1 MRTAPRDGVS
11 KPAMSIQENL
21 MRRRLLAVASSAFLL
36 AAAFLPSAAVHAAE
50 YPNGPISMI
59 VPYAPGG
66 SSDTVAR
73 IIGNEVS
80 KELGQPIIILNR
92 SGAGGN
98 IGFEMAA
105 RAQPDGYTLLM
116 ASSPL
121 AVNVSLY
128 PKLGYDPATDFA
140 PISLVALQ
148 PNLLVVSRELPVK
161 TLAELIAYAK
171 ANPGQLNFGSSGV
184 GTSQHLAGELFK
196 RRAGIDIVH
205 VPYRGGGPAM
215 VDLVGGRL
223 QMMFET
229 IPSSLP
235 FAQSGQVRAIA
246 ITVDARSK
254 MLPDVPTVSEAGLPG
269 FVSRG
274 WLGVAAPAKTPKP
287 IIDKLNAAF
296 RKALETPSVAEQL
309 TQLGL
314 QVKSTSPGE
323 FATFIG
329 QEINDYRNIITSA
342 KITLD

>member
-1 MRTAPRDGVS
+1 MLHGICRGVS
-11 KPAMSIQENL
+11 KLRMSIQENL
-21 MRRRLLAVASSAFLL
+21 MRHRLPAVASFAFLL
-36 AAAFLPSAAVHAAE
+36 AAAFLPSAAIHAAE
-50 YPNGPISMI
+50 YPTGPISMI
-59 VPYAPGG
+59 VPFAPGG

-73 IIGNEVS
+73 IIGNAIS

-196 RRAGIDIVH
+196 RRAGVDIVH
-205 VPYRGGGPAM
+205 VPYRGDAM
-215 VDLVGGRL
+215 IDLVGGRL

-229 IPSSLP
+229 LPVSLSY
-235 FAQSGQVRAIA
+235 AQSGQLRAIA
-246 ITVDARSK
+246 ITVDERSK
-254 MLPDVPTVSEAGLPG
+254 MLPNVPTVSEAGLPG
-269 FVSRG
+269 FISRG
-274 WLGVAAPAKTPKP
+274 WLGVAAPANTPKP
-287 IIDKLNAAF
+287 IIDRLNAAI
-296 RKALETPSVAEQL
+296 RKALETPSVADRL
-309 TQLGL
+309 TELGL
-314 QVKSTSPGE
+314 QIKATSPSE
-323 FATFIG
+323 FATFID
-329 QEINDYRNIITSA
+329 QEINDYRNVITSA
-342 KITLD
+342 KITID

>member
-1 MRTAPRDGVS
+1 MP
-11 KPAMSIQENL
+11 KPPMSVQGNL
-21 MRRRLLAVASSAFLL
+21 MRHRLLAVASAAFLL
-36 AAAFLPSAAVHAAE
+36 AAAFLSSAAVHADE

-59 VPYAPGG
+59 VPFAPGG

-73 IIGNEVS
+73 IVGNALG
-80 KELGQPIIILNR
+80 KELGQPVIILNR

-105 RAQPDGYTLLM
+105 RALPDGYTLLM

-128 PKLGYDPATDFA
+128 RSLGYDPIKDFS
-140 PISLVALQ
+140 PISLVAMQ
-148 PNLLVVSRELPVK
+148 PNLLVVNPELPVK

-171 ANPGQLNFGSSGV
+171 ANPGKLNFGSSGI

-196 RRAGIDIVH
+196 RSAGVDIVH
-205 VPYRGGGPAM
+205 VPYRGDAM
-215 VDLVGGRL
+215 VDLVAGRL

-229 IPSSLP
+229 LPVSLAY
-235 FAQSGQVRAIA
+235 AQSGRLRPIA
-246 ITVDARSK
+246 ITVDQRSK

-287 IIDKLNAAF
+287 IIDKLNAAI
-296 RKALETPSVAEQL
+296 RKALATPSVADRL
-309 TQLGL
+309 TELGL
-314 QVKSTSPGE
+314 QVKATSPDE

-329 QEINDYRNIITSA
+329 QEINDYRKIITSA

>member
-1 MRTAPRDGVS
+1 MLHRICRGVGVS
-11 KPAMSIQENL
+11 KPRMPIQENL
-21 MRRRLLAVASSAFLL
+21 MRRRLLAVASSAFL
-36 AAAFLPSAAVHAAE
+36 AAALLPSTAVRAAE
-50 YPNGPISMI
+50 YPTGPISMV
-59 VPYAPGG
+59 VPFSPGG

-73 IIGNEVS
+73 VIGNAIG
-80 KELGQPIIILNR
+80 KELGQPVIILNR

-128 PKLGYDPATDFA
+128 HKLGYDPIKDFS
-140 PISLVALQ
+140 PISLVAMQ
-148 PNLLVVSRELPVK
+148 PNLLVVNPELPVK

-171 ANPGQLNFGSSGV
+171 ANPGKLNFGSSGI
-184 GTSQHLAGELFK
+184 GTSQHLAAELFK
-196 RRAGIDIVH
+196 RRAGVDIVH
-205 VPYRGGGPAM
+205 VPYRGDAM
-215 VDLVGGRL
+215 IDLVGGRL

-229 IPSSLP
+229 LP
-235 FAQSGQVRAIA
+235 VSMSYAQSGQLRAIA
-246 ITVDARSK
+246 ITVDERSK

-287 IIDKLNAAF
+287 IIDKLNVAI
-296 RKALETPSVAEQL
+296 RKALETPSVADRL
-309 TQLGL
+309 TELGL
-314 QVKSTSPGE
+314 QVKPTSPSE
-323 FATFIG
+323 FATFID
-329 QEINDYRNIITSA
+329 QEITDYRNIITSA

>member
-1 MRTAPRDGVS
+1 
-11 KPAMSIQENL
+11 MSIQENL
-21 MRRRLLAVASSAFLL
+21 MRNRLLAVASSAFLL
-36 AAAFLPSAAVHAAE
+36 ATACLPSAAVHAAD
-50 YPNGPISMI
+50 YPTGPISMI
-59 VPYAPGG
+59 VPFSPGG

-105 RAQPDGYTLLM
+105 RALPDGYTLLM

-128 PKLGYDPATDFA
+128 HNLGYDPIKDFA
-140 PISLVALQ
+140 PISLVAMQ
-148 PNLLVVSRELPVK
+148 PNLLVVNPELPVK

-171 ANPGQLNFGSSGV
+171 ANPGKLNFGSSGI

-196 RRAGIDIVH
+196 RGAGVDMVH
-205 VPYRGGGPAM
+205 VPYRGDAM
-215 VDLVGGRL
+215 VDLMAGRL

-229 IPSSLP
+229 LPVSL
-235 FAQSGQVRAIA
+235 AYVQSGRLRAIA
-246 ITVDARSK
+246 ITVDERSK
-254 MLPDVPTVSEAGLPG
+254 MLPNVPTVSEAGLPG

-274 WLGVAAPAKTPKP
+274 WLGVAAPANTPKP
-287 IIDKLNAAF
+287 IIDRLNAAI
-296 RKALETPSVAEQL
+296 RKALETPSVADRL
-309 TQLGL
+309 TELGL
-314 QVKSTSPGE
+314 QIKATSPGE
-323 FATFIG
+323 FATFID

>member
-1 MRTAPRDGVS
+1 MP
-11 KPAMSIQENL
+11 IQENL

-36 AAAFLPSAAVHAAE
+36 AAAFLPAAAVHAAE
-50 YPNGPISMI
+50 YPTGPISLI
-59 VPYAPGG
+59 VPFAPGG

-73 IIGNEVS
+73 IIANEVG

-105 RAQPDGYTLLM
+105 RAQGDGYTLLM
-116 ASSPL
+116 VSSPL

-128 PKLGYDPATDFA
+128 HKLGYDPIKDFS
-140 PISLVALQ
+140 PISLVAMQ
-148 PNLLVVSRELPVK
+148 PNLLVVNPELPVK

-171 ANPGQLNFGSSGV
+171 ANPGKLNFGSSGI
-184 GTSQHLAGELFK
+184 GTSQHLAAELFK
-196 RRAGIDIVH
+196 RRAGVDIVH
-205 VPYRGGGPAM
+205 VPYRGDAM
-215 VDLVGGRL
+215 IDLVGGRL

-229 IPSSLP
+229 LPVSLSY
-235 FAQSGQVRAIA
+235 AQSGQLRAIA
-246 ITVDARSK
+246 ITVDERSK

-287 IIDKLNAAF
+287 IIDKLNVAI
-296 RKALETPSVAEQL
+296 RKALETPSVADRL
-309 TQLGL
+309 TELGL
-314 QVKSTSPGE
+314 QVKPTSPSE
-323 FATFIG
+323 FATFID
-329 QEINDYRNIITSA
+329 QEIKDYRNLITSA

>member
-1 MRTAPRDGVS
+1 
-11 KPAMSIQENL
+11 MSIQENL
-21 MRRRLLAVASSAFLL
+21 MRHRLLAVASSAFLL
-36 AAAFLPSAAVHAAE
+36 ATACLPSAAVHAAD
-50 YPNGPISMI
+50 YPTGPISMI
-59 VPYAPGG
+59 VPFSPGG

-105 RAQPDGYTLLM
+105 RALPDGYTLLM

-128 PKLGYDPATDFA
+128 HNLGYDPIKDFA
-140 PISLVALQ
+140 PISLVAMQ
-148 PNLLVVSRELPVK
+148 PNLLVVNPELPVK

-171 ANPGQLNFGSSGV
+171 ANPGKLNFGSSGI

-196 RRAGIDIVH
+196 RGAGVDMVH
-205 VPYRGGGPAM
+205 VPYRGDAM
-215 VDLVGGRL
+215 VDLMAGRL

-229 IPSSLP
+229 LPVSL
-235 FAQSGQVRAIA
+235 AYVQSGRLRAIA
-246 ITVDARSK
+246 ITVDERSK
-254 MLPDVPTVSEAGLPG
+254 MLPNVPTVSEAGLPG

-274 WLGVAAPAKTPKP
+274 WLGVAAPANTPKP
-287 IIDKLNAAF
+287 IIDRLNAAI
-296 RKALETPSVAEQL
+296 RKALETPSVADRL
-309 TQLGL
+309 TELGL
-314 QVKSTSPGE
+314 QIKATSPGE
-323 FATFIG
+323 FATFID

>member
-1 MRTAPRDGVS
+1 MRH
-11 KPAMSIQENL
+11 
-21 MRRRLLAVASSAFLL
+21 RLLAVASSAFLL
-36 AAAFLPSAAVHAAE
+36 AAAFLPSAAIHAAE
-50 YPNGPISMI
+50 YPTGPITLV
-59 VPYAPGG
+59 VPFAPGG
-66 SSDTVAR
+66 SVDTVAR
-73 IIGNEVS
+73 IVGNEVS
-80 KELGQPIIILNR
+80 KEIGQPIIILNR
-92 SGAGGN
+92 SGAAGN
-98 IGFEMAA
+98 VGYEGVA

-128 PKLGYDPATDFA
+128 HKLGYDPITDFA

-148 PNLLVVSRELPVK
+148 PNLLVVSPELPVK

-171 ANPGQLNFGSSGV
+171 ANPGKLNFGSSGT

-196 RRAGIDIVH
+196 RRAGVDIVH

-215 VDLVGGRL
+215 VDLVAGRL

-235 FAQSGQVRAIA
+235 YAQSNRVRAIA
-246 ITVDARSK
+246 ITVDERSK
-254 MLPDVPTVSEAGLPG
+254 MLPDVATVSEAGMPG

-287 IIDKLNAAF
+287 IIDKLNAAI
-296 RKALETPSVAEQL
+296 RKALETPSVADHL
-309 TQLGL
+309 TELGL
-314 QVKSTSPGE
+314 QVKTTSPSE

-329 QEINDYRNIITSA
+329 QEISDYRNIITSA